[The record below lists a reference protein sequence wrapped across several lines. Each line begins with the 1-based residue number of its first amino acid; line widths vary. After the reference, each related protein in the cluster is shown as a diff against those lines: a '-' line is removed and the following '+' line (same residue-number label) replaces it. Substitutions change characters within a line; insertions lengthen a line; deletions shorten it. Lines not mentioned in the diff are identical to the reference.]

1 MNNETAPTS
10 NAGAY
15 LFPPD
20 AYVVRPS
27 GFATTAFPAMPAATA
42 DAALKKVAAEKSCT
56 RYLRSMR
63 MRSTSVMAQLS
74 NDENNS
80 EYATPLRTRLTSKT
94 ARLDHRMATHA
105 IP

>member
-1 MNNETAPTS
+1 M
-10 NAGAY
+10 Y
-15 LFPPD
+15 LM
-20 AYVVRPS
+20 PS
-27 GFATTAFPAMPAATA
+27 ASSSSRSSGSSCELRLIFSAAMPAATA